1 MFATL
6 FHKPGTNAMSSTSS
20 RFLASSDFRSEGRSF
35 GRETISKNSFPAS
48 RNPNPVFSVRSTA
61 TNSENQD
68 AVVTGTSGNVFF
80 TVSSEG
86 SEAAMRSE
94 RIHQLGIEFI
104 PSDEFAMLDA
114 AQLYPKCVPLAPA
127 KASQCT
133 RVAPASRNITCLA
146 PALNEPLLAFA
157 EEQHLFRRM
166 NFLKYSA
173 ARLRDSLDVHQPSHA
188 RMDQIERYLVEAKA
202 SRDQIIRANLRLVIS
217 NAKKYCS
224 PQYSFEDLVSD
235 GTLALM
241 EAVEKFD
248 YQRGFRFSTYATH
261 AIRRSIRKD

>member
-127 KASQCT
+127 KASQ
-133 RVAPASRNITCLA
+133 
-146 PALNEPLLAFA
+146 
-157 EEQHLFRRM
+157 
-166 NFLKYSA
+166 
-173 ARLRDSLDVHQPSHA
+173 
-188 RMDQIERYLVEAKA
+188 
-202 SRDQIIRANLRLVIS
+202 
-217 NAKKYCS
+217 
-224 PQYSFEDLVSD
+224 
-235 GTLALM
+235 
-241 EAVEKFD
+241 
-248 YQRGFRFSTYATH
+248 
-261 AIRRSIRKD
+261 